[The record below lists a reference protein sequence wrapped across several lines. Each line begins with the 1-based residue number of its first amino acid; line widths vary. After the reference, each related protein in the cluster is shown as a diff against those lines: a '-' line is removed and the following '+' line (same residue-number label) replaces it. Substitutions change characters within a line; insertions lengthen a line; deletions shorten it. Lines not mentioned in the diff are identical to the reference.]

1 MSALPRS
8 FSAGLPEARQWIL
21 VLDDDDLV
29 RIALKRVLTASGYQ
43 VQSASTG
50 TEALAMMAEQR
61 FDLMFCDVR
70 LDGESGVELLPV
82 FHEQAPDMPIVMVS
96 GVDSDEF
103 TSGALLGGAVDYLV
117 KPVPRAQLLEV
128 AHAVLEGRH
137 DRGSVTRARGEE
149 IPLDH
154 RQQVI
159 GLQQPRVLTVA
170 ITPVESVQLR
180 QVARRRRQPTRSL
193 ELKQWL
199 ADQPWVPGLF
209 RTRWGMQ
216 TWWTAERP

>member
-8 FSAGLPEARQWIL
+8 FSSSLPEARQWIL

-29 RIALKRVLTASGYQ
+29 RVALKRILSASGYQ

-50 TEALAMMAEQR
+50 AEALAMMGEQR

-70 LDGESGVELLPV
+70 LDGESGVELLPA
-82 FHEQAPDMPIVMVS
+82 FHERAPGMPIVMVS
-96 GVDSDEF
+96 GVDTEEF
-103 TSGALLGGAVDYLV
+103 TRGAMAGGAVDYLV
-117 KPVPRAQLLEV
+117 KPVPRAQLLDV

-149 IPLDH
+149 ITLDP
-154 RQQVI
+154 QQQIVGI
-159 GLQQPRVLTVA
+159 QQPRVLTVSLA
-170 ITPVESVQLR
+170 PEPPRLR
-180 QVARRRRQPTRSL
+180 QVNTPRRQPTRAL
-193 ELKQWL
+193 EIKQWL
-199 ADQPWVPGLF
+199 ADQPWVPGLL

-216 TWWTAERP
+216 TWWTAVRP